1 VSEEAEMCFIGKLS
15 RGKRGVGSIIGAT
28 FLVLILLTGYTF
40 YFLNVDVSADY
51 SKTLEDMQELDQK
64 RNKENIEFTTVSFN
78 QDGKLNITVKNT
90 GSQQTHFIWLG
101 IVDETANTQKYY
113 AIDSYVDPAETVP
126 DIRNETITIFE
137 GQDRVIQLV
146 TELGNTF
153 TYNYPLSE
161 EESTDTYDFVDND
174 TSNKDDSDDIGAHS
188 LFSAEQAG
196 PDGIVDGLT
205 EGDTGGAVENDV
217 DSNGSDE
224 DGSADIGTET
234 NFSYATGTSLD
245 SNYMNTQEANTGT
258 SGSSEWLDCNTFDS
272 DRTGWEEVGSSP
284 YLGAQ
289 DYPSNYIWSTTNNRM
304 ERYFYFPSTT
314 LTGTLSVTI
323 SIYCNNDDGAG
334 DDKAD
339 VYVDYTGSGTG
350 SYVGSVAQHTNW
362 QYDTIDLGS
371 HTVSE
376 VNNLRVYFRYNG
388 EGSAD
393 DVRIDHVRIGVNSP
407 ASPNYEIDFEYKWTS
422 AAYSSDNEEV
432 CIYVAAHTGSE
443 TLSVNYWSGSWTSLG
458 TITSTGWNNFTATG
472 LTSPT
477 YTIRLVGTTE
487 SSDSDQDDWDIDLV
501 TLHTW
506 NASNYELDLE
516 VQWTGVDYD
525 ETNEWLSIYG
535 GTMGAEDILVD
546 VWNGTAWINLFTDLS
561 SGWNSVDVSSY
572 LVSST
577 FTIRFRD
584 AVGDATDDRWEI
596 DTAFLYV
603 WS

>member
-289 DYPSNYIWSTTNNRM
+289 DYPSNYTWSTTNNRM

>member
-1 VSEEAEMCFIGKLS
+1 MCFIGKLS

-113 AIDSYVDPAETVP
+113 EIDSYVDPAETVP

-196 PDGIVDGLT
+196 PDGIVDSLT

-289 DYPSNYIWSTTNNRM
+289 DYPSNYIWSTTNNGR

-314 LTGTLSVTI
+314 LTGTLSVNI

-334 DDKAD
+334 NDKAD
-339 VYVDYTGSGTG
+339 VYVGYTGSGTG

-376 VNNLRVYFRYNG
+376 VNNLRVYFRYND
-388 EGSAD
+388 EGSDD
-393 DVRIDHVRIGVNSP
+393 DVRIDHVRIGVESL
-407 ASPNYEIDFEYKWTS
+407 SGGTNYEIDFEYKWTS

-443 TLSVNYWSGSWTSLG
+443 TLNVNYWSGSWTSLG
-458 TITSTGWNNFTATG
+458 TITSTGWQNFTATG

-477 YTIRLVGTTE
+477 YTIQLVGTTE

-584 AVGDATDDRWEI
+584 AVGDATDDRWEV